1 MLEPSP
7 PAATPEVQPAE
18 EVPPRP
24 RRGVSRR
31 VLLDVGRTAVEALL
45 LFLVI
50 SMLTGRFEIHQVSM
64 EPNLHEGQR
73 VIVSKIEKI
82 ASDWFVGR
90 AEAASSQS
98 ESILSL
104 HRGQI
109 VVLYKTTNRTD
120 DPLIKRVIGLPGDI
134 VEVRDGVVFVNG
146 ELLDEPYTY
155 GKRTNC
161 NTYCRAVTLGPDQ
174 YWVMGD
180 NRPNSLDS
188 RSFGPISGDQIVGR
202 VVLRYWPLDQIALYP

>member
-1 MLEPSP
+1 MLEPSSPAPLPEETP
-7 PAATPEVQPAE
+7 PAETQPQA
-18 EVPPRP
+18 
-24 RRGVSRR
+24 RRFSRRR
-31 VLLDVGRTAVEALL
+31 VLRDVVQTAAEALL

-82 ASDWFVGR
+82 ASDWFAAR
-90 AEAASSQS
+90 AEAAGPQGASPL
-98 ESILSL
+98 SI

-109 VVLYKTTNRTD
+109 VVLYKTADHDD
-120 DPLIKRVIGLPGDI
+120 DPLIKRVIGLPGDT
-134 VEVRDGVVFVNG
+134 VEVRDGKVYVNG

-161 NTYCRAVTLGPDQ
+161 NAYCRPVTLGADQ

-188 RSFGPISGDQIVGR
+188 RTFGPVSSDRIVGR
-202 VVLRYWPLDQIALYP
+202 VVLRYWPLDQIAFYP

>member
-1 MLEPSP
+1 MLEQAPLAPLPEEQPVEESP
-7 PAATPEVQPAE
+7 RTQ
-18 EVPPRP
+18 RFL
-24 RRGVSRR
+24 SRR
-31 VLLDVGRTAVEALL
+31 VLVDVLRTSIEALF

-50 SMLTGRFEIHQVSM
+50 SMLTGRCEIHQVSM

-82 ASDWFVGR
+82 ASDWFAGR
-90 AEAASSQS
+90 AEAAEPQA
-98 ESILSL
+98 ESLLSL

-109 VVLYKTTNRTD
+109 VVLYKSASRDD
-120 DPLIKRVIGLPGDI
+120 DPLIKRVIGLPGDT
-134 VEVRDGVVFVNG
+134 VEIRDGEVYVNG
-146 ELLDEPYTY
+146 EEIYEPYTY

-161 NTYCRAVTLGPDQ
+161 GTYCRPIALGPDQ

-188 RSFGPISGDQIVGR
+188 RSFGPVSGAQIVGR
-202 VVLRYWPLDQIALYP
+202 VVVRYWPLDQLALYP